1 MSWLF
6 SRALVAEYS
15 EGNCSAGAPYV
26 LLKPTDMLQA
36 FSWPDKMTV
45 ASRRSPSGM
54 TFEHLTGP
62 LGRELLM
69 WYLGGFPCQDISVAG
84 KGAGLE
90 GERSGLWREF
100 ARIVCEVRPR
110 YIFVENSPALTSRGL
125 GCVLKDLA
133 KMGYNA
139 EWCVLGARDAGA
151 WHKRER
157 IWIAAYTN
165 SLWELQPQGGEW
177 FMGWPIGW
185 TELNVSVMGRFQ
197 QWQRS
202 HGTPLCT
209 KYKADNIGG
218 KMSHAEKSPSA
229 ASRWGAC
236 PGSIRYIQ
244 TLPEKLQ
251 NPTNPEADK
260 GTAAHFLLE
269 TCLKA
274 PAEPSRFLG
283 QRILVKEGKDSR
295 FVQRVAKSDS
305 ANAHEVTAEMVRAVQ
320 EALDY
325 IKARKP
331 ECTGVFTERKV
342 NALPDREDTFGKAD
356 NILDGW
362 PILEVIDYKN
372 GRGVVEATSPQ
383 LQSYLAGAMHMFGQG
398 YDAYRATVIQP
409 HALHEDGHVRSKD
422 YTEAEMLAWIED
434 YRGKVERVD
443 IATQEF
449 DMFPLKDWQK
459 RYLRAGDHCQFCPC
473 SGICPAKFDA
483 TMSAFT
489 DDVPEDPQGHFPEHK
504 LTEVDGIERAKLLY
518 RNAAL
523 IKKHLQDA
531 EDFLKAAIEDPTIEV
546 PGASLEP
553 GRGKNEWLAG
563 LTEAQLVTLCA
574 KYGLTKKELFRSK
587 IVTGPQA
594 LALVASDKAD
604 EFKAELLEYTKG
616 ALKVV
621 LK

>member
-1 MSWLF
+1 M
-6 SRALVAEYS
+6 A
-15 EGNCSAGAPYV
+15 
-26 LLKPTDMLQA
+26 
-36 FSWPDKMTV
+36 
-45 ASRRSPSGM
+45 
-54 TFEHLTGP
+54 
-62 LGRELLM
+62 
-69 WYLGGFPCQDISVAG
+69 
-84 KGAGLE
+84 
-90 GERSGLWREF
+90 
-100 ARIVCEVRPR
+100 
-110 YIFVENSPALTSRGL
+110 
-125 GCVLKDLA
+125 
-133 KMGYNA
+133 
-139 EWCVLGARDAGA
+139 
-151 WHKRER
+151 
-157 IWIAAYTN
+157 
-165 SLWELQPQGGEW
+165 
-177 FMGWPIGW
+177 
-185 TELNVSVMGRFQ
+185 
-197 QWQRS
+197 
-202 HGTPLCT
+202 
-209 KYKADNIGG
+209 
-218 KMSHAEKSPSA
+218 HAEKSPSA

-269 TCLKA
+269 TCIKA
-274 PAEPSRFLG
+274 PTEPGRFLG
-283 QRILVKEGKDSR
+283 QRVLVKEGKDSR
-295 FVQRVAKSDS
+295 FAQRVAKGDS

-331 ECTGVFTERKV
+331 ECTGVFTERKI

-398 YDAYRATVIQP
+398 YDVYRATVIQP
-409 HALHEDGHVRSKD
+409 HAHHEGGHVRSKD
-422 YTEAEMLAWIED
+422 YTEAEMLSWIED

-459 RYLRAGDHCQFCPC
+459 RYLSAGEHCRFCPC
-473 SGICPAKFDA
+473 SGICPAKYEH
-483 TMSAFT
+483 TMGALM
-489 DDVPEDPQGHFPEHK
+489 DDIPEDPCAPMAK
-504 LTEVDGIERAKLLY
+504 LAPIDGIERAKFLY
-518 RNAAL
+518 RNATL

-531 EDFLKAAIEDPTIEV
+531 EDFITAAIEDPTIEV
-546 PGASLEP
+546 PGASLEA
-553 GRGKNEWLAG
+553 GRGKNAWLEG
-563 LTEAQLVTLCA
+563 LTEAQLVKLCA
-574 KYGLTKKELFRSK
+574 KYGLTKKELYKSK
-587 IVTGPQA
+587 MVTGPQA
-594 LALVASDKAD
+594 LDMAPSDRYE